1 LFLFTPLYIAVTLG
15 ERQTVEG
22 ERKEKITEYPT
33 ELGRKKKKKEKKHNN
48 IK

>member
-1 LFLFTPLYIAVTLG
+1 LLLFTPLYIAVTLG

-22 ERKEKITEYPT
+22 ERKEKNNRIPN
-33 ELGRKKKKKEKKHNN
+33 RIRKKKKEKKHNN